1 MHGVSQL
8 VGGMCPGCPPPK
20 VYAYVHTMIMDQVIS
35 SLKHRFSEYGSL
47 YADLC
52 CLDPRNFAEVLPSDG
67 LHQCCPTRG
76 PHAARRLILCGPPVL
91 AKFVRNLCK
100 KSSKRQNLTL
110 AMSRQIKFFKLSK
123 YKLIRFS
130 THK

>member
-20 VYAYVHTMIMDQVIS
+20 VYAYVHTMIIDQVIS

-67 LHQCCPTRG
+67 LHSVTKDQASNG
-76 PHAARRLILCGPPVL
+76 IIRLCTDAPFEN
-91 AKFVRNLCK
+91 A
-100 KSSKRQNLTL
+100 
-110 AMSRQIKFFKLSK
+110 
-123 YKLIRFS
+123 
-130 THK
+130 